1 MRKATGQDDKN
12 ESVQVL
18 GNGPIPDVRLD
29 DPSAMTAGTVG
40 SAVRDDPD
48 AEAEAPKP
56 KWYRV
61 IKGGIVLDG
70 GFRAR
75 LKEGKEINSLNYN
88 IRRLQQ
94 QGIMLQ
100 EFDPADEPVSMFG

>member
-1 MRKATGQDDKN
+1 MRKVTGQDDKN

-18 GNGPIPDVRLD
+18 GNGPIPDVKLD
-29 DPSAMTAGTVG
+29 GPTEAVEVG
-40 SAVRDDPD
+40 SAVRDDPE
-48 AEAEAPKP
+48 AEAEAPKA

-61 IKGGIVLDG
+61 IRGGIVLDG

-94 QGIMLQ
+94 QGIVLQ
-100 EFDPADEPVSMFG
+100 EFDPSNEPVSMFG

>member
-18 GNGPIPDVRLD
+18 GNGPIPDVRL
-29 DPSAMTAGTVG
+29 A
-40 SAVRDDPD
+40 DPD